1 MVTSAVAES
10 TAVPVAAQAVA
21 VESVVLM
28 VVNPKSA
35 NVRSGPGKDFDVVG
49 RLTRGDSVLVVVR
62 GEGADSWS
70 LIRIEGDGIEGYIA
84 TRLLTE

>member
-1 MVTSAVAES
+1 
-10 TAVPVAAQAVA
+10 
-21 VESVVLM
+21 VVQ
-28 VVNPKSA
+28 
-35 NVRSGPGKDFDVVG
+35 
-49 RLTRGDSVLVVVR
+49 